1 MTGVLSFLWLN
12 DIPLCLC
19 QILFLHSSLSAPW
32 VCFHVLVVINNAAV
46 NMGVQISLW
55 ESYFATFR
63 HIPRSG
69 IADHM
74 VVLFLIFL
82 RNLHA
87 VFHRDCTN
95 LHSHQQY
102 MRVLFSLHPCQ
113 HLDNKCCNRCEVIP
127 RFGFDLHFLDVWYC
141 WATFCIP
148 LDRLCVFLTHFLIWL
163 LGFFCF
169 AIVWVLFFNL
179 VLCSLRC
186 GSRGL
191 CCIMKS
197 RCSTQTF

>member
-1 MTGVLSFLWLN
+1 MRSYSICLSLFDLFCLGEYSDSASVLLQMTGVLSFLWLN

-19 QILFLHSSLSAPW
+19 QILFLRSSLSVPL

-46 NMGVQISLW
+46 NMGVQISLR

-113 HLDNKCCNRCEVIP
+113 HLDS
-127 RFGFDLHFLDVWYC
+127 
-141 WATFCIP
+141 
-148 LDRLCVFLTHFLIWL
+148 RLL
-163 LGFFCF
+163 
-169 AIVWVLFFNL
+169 
-179 VLCSLRC
+179 
-186 GSRGL
+186 
-191 CCIMKS
+191 
-197 RCSTQTF
+197 